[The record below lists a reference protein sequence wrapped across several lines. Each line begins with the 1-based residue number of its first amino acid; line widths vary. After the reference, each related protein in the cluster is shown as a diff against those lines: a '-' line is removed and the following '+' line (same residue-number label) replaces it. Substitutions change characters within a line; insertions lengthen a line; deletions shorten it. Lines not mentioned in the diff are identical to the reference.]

1 MGYGESNPFWEKDS
15 INTYSIDTYR
25 VGDSFAHCHG
35 HLWGVCNTPLHG
47 HTKNGSLWVDGFN
60 GGSIFDPSG

>member
-1 MGYGESNPFWEKDS
+1 MGDGESNPFWEKDS

-35 HLWGVCNTPLHG
+35 HLLGVCNTTLHRYPE
-47 HTKNGSLWVDGFN
+47 NGSLWVGCFN
-60 GGSIFDPSG
+60 GESNF